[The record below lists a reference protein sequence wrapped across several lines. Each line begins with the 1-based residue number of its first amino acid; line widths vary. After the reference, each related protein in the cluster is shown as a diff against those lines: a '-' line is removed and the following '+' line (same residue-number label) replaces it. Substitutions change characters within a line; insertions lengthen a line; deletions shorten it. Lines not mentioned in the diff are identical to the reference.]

1 MLITFATEDMGDT
14 PKSPCFVKATPIP
27 AKNKHKIKT
36 IYLLEY
42 FFLAHPC
49 GTLRKEGVFCISI
62 IMIVLLLTVQPYWVC
77 RFQL

>member
-36 IYLLEY
+36 IYLLNTS
-42 FFLAHPC
+42 FLLILVVPSV
-49 GTLRKEGVFCISI
+49 KKVSFVS
-62 IMIVLLLTVQPYWVC
+62 
-77 RFQL
+77 QL